1 MAEFRIR
8 NKQLVRSFK
17 KRIYLYYIID
27 RVIKIAAFLK
37 LRKSKRKETELSF
50 LKIHKILSLQH

>member
-50 LKIHKILSLQH
+50 LKIHKTLSLQH